1 MKLNQTTEAWGMNI
15 NKFNGGT
22 VTLFDDARVKQNQ
35 AVETTNLM
43 QVQDGIWKPRWGT
56 EYYGAAISGETK
68 ILGIA
73 EYVTSSN
80 TRELIAVGG
89 TTGKI
94 FKSTNGGAWSQ
105 IGSIT
110 FNTTAKLSF
119 LQISGFLYIA
129 NGVNNLARYDGTN
142 ITQYTALSAPTLSSV
157 NRGSGLSA
165 GSFTYYYKVT
175 ALNEVGETIGSNE
188 LSTTVNQDRYLW
200 SGTNHH
206 IDVTWV
212 AVAGAVRYQVYI
224 GEETNKNVLLLD
236 TAATTYRDDGTLQP
250 NPYIPVPDGNT
261 TSAPTFSEMSIIN
274 GRIWATKDPANK
286 YRVYWGGDVLNVG
299 AFTDYYG
306 GGYVDLEKGGRETP
320 IWVGNYRTGKGD
332 SASTV
337 LCTSP
342 EGVGSVWQISLT
354 SITVGN
360 DEFQIPV
367 GGKIVGT
374 IGTTSPKAVITAMD
388 SLIFGNKRAI
398 YNLGNKQQIFNVL
411 ATDEMSVN
419 IRPSYRDLDQS
430 KLENMCAYWY
440 DSKIFFSAAEKGSTI
455 NNIIFV
461 FDTERRNW
469 SWRWTIGV
477 EQFLE
482 YTDNTSTSYLLAIR
496 PNENR
501 LIKFSPSISSDL
513 GQAIRTSYTSGLMQ
527 INDNAKMFAM
537 VKEVMLILSRPKG
550 EILFEVIGI
559 KKKGGFSTIATKT
572 ISDIT
577 SLSTTNFTDE
587 LFSNLSLS
595 DNPTISTNF
604 AQATIKKILRIRKL
618 LNSIQ
623 FKVSSLKVDTDY
635 AIVGIQAFGN
645 LIPTSSPS
653 EWKR

>member
-129 NGVNNLARYDGTN
+129 NGVNNLARYNGTT

-157 NRGSGLSA
+157 TIGGGLSA
-165 GSFTYYYKVT
+165 GAFTYFYKVT

-188 LSTTVNQDRYLW
+188 LSTTVNQDRDLW
-200 SGTNHH
+200 GGTNHH

-212 AVAGAVRYQVYI
+212 AVSGATRYQLYI
-224 GEETNKNVLLLD
+224 GEETNKNVLLVD
-236 TAATTYRDDGTLQP
+236 TAATTYRDDGSLLP
-250 NPYIPVPDGNT
+250 NGYISVPDGNT

-274 GRIWATKDPANK
+274 GRIWGTKDPFHK
-286 YRVYWGGDVLNVG
+286 YRVYWGGDLLNVG
-299 AFTDYYG
+299 AFVDYYG
-306 GGYVDLEKGGRETP
+306 GGYLDLESGGRETP
-320 IWVGNYRTGKGD
+320 VWVGNYRTGKGD
-332 SASTV
+332 SSATV

-342 EGVGSVWQISLT
+342 EGVGSVWQVSLND
-354 SITVGN
+354 ITVEAFSFPVPIGN
-360 DEFQIPV
+360 
-367 GGKIVGT
+367 KIVGT
-374 IGTTSPKAVITAMD
+374 IGTTSPKAVVTAMD
-388 SLIFGNKRAI
+388 SLIFCNKRAV

-411 ATDEMSVN
+411 STDEMSVN

-595 DNPTISTNF
+595 DNPTTSTNF